1 MKIRE
6 LITDL
11 RELED
16 KRRALEN
23 IPDKIA
29 SLELGFTS
37 IRAASSDGE
46 AMPGGG
52 GNKREEAMINNIA
65 MRDKLRRDLE
75 IVTRD
80 VKRLDAALAELPED
94 ERHVIDSMYMHRSG
108 DTVDRLCT
116 DMGFSKSQLYRFKD
130 VALADLARK
139 LYGIVEM

>member
-75 IVTRD
+75 QTRRD
-80 VKRLDAALAELPED
+80 VARMDAALAQLGSD
-94 ERHVIDSMYMHRSG
+94 ERLVLDRLFLHRASDS
-108 DTVDRLCT
+108 VDRLCAELN
-116 DMGFSKSQLYRFKD
+116 FSRAQVYRLKD
-130 VALADLARK
+130 YALGRLARV
-139 LYGIVEM
+139 LYGIVEL